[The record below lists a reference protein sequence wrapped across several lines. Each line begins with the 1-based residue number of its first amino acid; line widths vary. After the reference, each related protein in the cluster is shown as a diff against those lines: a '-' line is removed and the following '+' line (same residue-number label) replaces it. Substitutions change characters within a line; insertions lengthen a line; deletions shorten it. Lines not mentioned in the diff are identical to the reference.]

1 MGYPTLDAALA
12 FPNNLLPS
20 QSHIVITDCLN
31 ANANFLIH
39 HFIGNQL
46 KADRK
51 VILVGLSQIFNHYF
65 HIGRKLGINL
75 QAYKQSGLL
84 CFIDGLTH
92 LNPYAQGSPY
102 PPAKTPTTPTSV
114 LDTSSND
121 TMGALKSFY
130 DVIELQVSAA
140 AKENRHPL
148 LVLDDASVLLSSG
161 FGLEAV
167 QHFIQKLQVMM
178 SRADGALVTVI
189 HADEQG
195 AEDPEQDAFCRLVM
209 MNASH
214 VLQVEALNSGLARD
228 VHGQLSIL
236 HGAQQ
241 VLPNTSATVVQSMH
255 FKIADNNVEF
265 FAKGISKGVL

>member
-1 MGYPTLDAALA
+1 M
-12 FPNNLLPS
+12 
-20 QSHIVITDCLN
+20 
-31 ANANFLIH
+31 
-39 HFIGNQL
+39 
-46 KADRK
+46 
-51 VILVGLSQIFNHYF
+51 
-65 HIGRKLGINL
+65 
-75 QAYKQSGLL
+75 
-84 CFIDGLTH
+84 
-92 LNPYAQGSPY
+92 NPYAQGSPY

-114 LDTSSND
+114 LDGSSND

-148 LVLDDASVLLSSG
+148 LVLDDASVLLLSG

-228 VHGQLSIL
+228 VHGQVGRMVYL
-236 HGAQQ
+236 
-241 VLPNTSATVVQSMH
+241 
-255 FKIADNNVEF
+255 F
-265 FAKGISKGVL
+265 FII